1 MLLTEPQPTPAD
13 FQFSIAGIPVRV
25 TGWFWVAAALLGW
38 GVARGLAGDNGRML
52 LVYLG
57 VWVAVVFVSIL
68 IHELGHALVFARF
81 RQPARIVLYH
91 FGGLAVP
98 MGLPSR
104 SLQQPWRR
112 LLVAAAGPLA
122 QLLFIGIVILV
133 IIAAGYRLP
142 PTGMVAR
149 LPVIGDWLAAAA
161 ERGQPLPSRL
171 ANLAVYHLLF
181 VNIGWAVLNLL
192 PVPPL
197 DGGTIVLEG
206 LRAAGVSAAVSIA
219 SLFGLLIAGTIA
231 LWAFQRQD
239 LYLAVMFALLAYGCF
254 QRLSQP
260 RINS

>member
-13 FQFSIAGIPVRV
+13 FQFSIAGISVRV
-25 TGWFWVAAALLGW
+25 TGWFWVAVALLGW
-38 GVARGLAGDNGRML
+38 GVARGLAGDDGRML
-52 LVYLG
+52 LVYLA
-57 VWVAVVFVSIL
+57 VWIAVVFVSIL
-68 IHELGHALVFARF
+68 IHELGHALVFAGF
-81 RQPARIVLYH
+81 GQPARIVLYH
-91 FGGLAVP
+91 FGGLAIP
-98 MGLPSR
+98 FGMPAR
-104 SLQQPWRR
+104 QLQQPWRR

-122 QLLFIGIVILV
+122 QLLFICLV
-133 IIAAGYRLP
+133 VVALVASGYRLP
-142 PTGMVAR
+142 PSGLVAR

-161 ERGQPLPSRL
+161 EQGRRLPSSL

-231 LWAFQRQD
+231 FWAFQRQD

-260 RINS
+260 GIGR

>member
-1 MLLTEPQPTPAD
+1 
-13 FQFSIAGIPVRV
+13 
-25 TGWFWVAAALLGW
+25 
-38 GVARGLAGDNGRML
+38 
-52 LVYLG
+52 
-57 VWVAVVFVSIL
+57 
-68 IHELGHALVFARF
+68 
-81 RQPARIVLYH
+81 
-91 FGGLAVP
+91 
-98 MGLPSR
+98 
-104 SLQQPWRR
+104 
-112 LLVAAAGPLA
+112 
-122 QLLFIGIVILV
+122 
-133 IIAAGYRLP
+133 
-142 PTGMVAR
+142 MVAR